1 MGNADYPSTANYSNI
16 VDQLA
21 IAEYLMGTFWDNS
34 RKHSYIMDKLQQ
46 SGVMH
51 DQQGKHIDLKAR
63 IAIHAGA
70 YRSQGQSRTFS
81 HPQQY
86 VTYLQQASFY
96 EVATALYEE
105 EVAFLETQGAVVKYN
120 RELATNVGEDLIKGL
135 NYQLLNSN
143 STSNTIAG
151 IAAAATSPIPITGIP
166 SVFGYGATAVGF
178 TFSSGS
184 GGATTASPVAAGDLE
199 VLPNVTYCNVSTHP
213 TSAIAGVDNKVSGAT
228 SPVIVNW
235 SSTGFSAASTTYA
248 TNCLGV
254 WSRMISRLVARE
266 PSTEG
271 MPDTGIQTLAMH
283 NQMRTALRASME
295 QHLVLSNGPQSPDL
309 GLYERLMLPYEG
321 INIVVDTDQP
331 TGVAYC
337 LNLKKK
343 NALLPVIRQRLAGM
357 PDGIFKGNVKPII
370 SLAQM
375 PDINDGTHKLVAKVA
390 LNLLLNPARQ
400 AMAYNFA

>member
-1 MGNADYPSTANYSNI
+1 MGNADYPNPANYSTI

-34 RKHSYIMDKLQQ
+34 RKHSFICDKLQK

-63 IAIHAGA
+63 IGIHSAG
-70 YRSQGQSRTFS
+70 YRSQGGSRTFS

-86 VTYLQQASFY
+86 VTYLQQAAFF
-96 EVATALYEE
+96 EIATALYEE
-105 EVAFLETQGAVVKYN
+105 ETAFLETQGAVVKYN
-120 RELATNVGEDLIKGL
+120 RDLATNVGEDLIKGL
-135 NYQLLNSN
+135 NFQLLNSN

-151 IAAAATSPIPITGIP
+151 IAAAAASPIPITGIP
-166 SVFGYGATAVGF
+166 SVFGYGATAIGF
-178 TFSSGS
+178 TYSASST
-184 GGATTASPVAAGDLE
+184 GATTASAVTAADLE

-213 TSAIAGVDNKVSGAT
+213 TAAIAGVDGKVPGST

-235 SSTGFSAASTTYA
+235 SSTSFSSGSSTYTS
-248 TNCLGV
+248 NCLAV
-254 WSRMISRLVARE
+254 WSRMISRLVSRE
-266 PSTEG
+266 PNVEG

-283 NQMRTALRASME
+283 NQMRTALRGSTE
-295 QHLVLSNGPQSPDL
+295 QHIVLTNTPQSPDA
-309 GLYERLMLPYEG
+309 GLYERLMIPYEG
-321 INIVVDTDQP
+321 LNIVVDTDQP
-331 TGVAYC
+331 AGVAYC

-343 NALLPVIRQRLAGM
+343 NALLPVVRQRLAGM

-375 PDINDGTHKLVAKVA
+375 PDINDGTFKLVAKTA
-390 LNLLLNPARQ
+390 LNLILNPARQ

>member
-1 MGNADYPSTANYSNI
+1 MGNADYPSTANYSTI

-34 RKHSYIMDKLQQ
+34 RKHSFICDKLMKA
-46 SGVMH
+46 GVMH

-63 IAIHAGA
+63 VAIHAA
-70 YRSQGQSRTFS
+70 NYRSQGGSRTFS

-96 EVATALYEE
+96 EIATALYEE
-105 EVAFLETQGAVVKYN
+105 ETAFLETQGAVVKYN
-120 RELATNVGEDLIKGL
+120 RELATNVGDDLIKGL

-143 STSNTIAG
+143 ATSNTIAG

-166 SVFGYGATAVGF
+166 SVFGYGATATGF

-184 GGATTASPVAAGDLE
+184 GGASTASAVTAADLE
-199 VLPNVTYCNVSTHP
+199 VLPNVTYCNVATHP
-213 TSAIAGVDNKVSGAT
+213 TSAIAGVDNKVPGAT

-235 SSTGFSAASTTYA
+235 SSTSFSSGSSTYTS
-248 TNCLGV
+248 NCLAS

-266 PSTEG
+266 PNLDG

-283 NQMRTALRASME
+283 NQMRTALRSSTE
-295 QHLVLSNGPQSPDL
+295 QHIVLTNTPQSPDA
-309 GLYERLMLPYEG
+309 GLYERLMIPYEG
-321 INIVVDTDQP
+321 ISIVVDTDQP

-343 NALLPVIRQRLAGM
+343 NALLPVVRQRLAGM
-357 PDGIFKGNVKPII
+357 PDGMFKGNVKPII

-375 PDINDGTHKLVAKVA
+375 PDINDGTFKLVAKIA
-390 LNLLLNPARQ
+390 LNLILNPARQ

>member
-1 MGNADYPSTANYSNI
+1 MGNADYPNPANYSTI
-16 VDQLA
+16 VDQLS

-34 RKHSYIMDKLQQ
+34 RKHSFIMDKLMKA
-46 SGVMH
+46 GVMH

-63 IAIHAGA
+63 VAIHAANYRAQGA
-70 YRSQGQSRTFS
+70 SRTFS

-86 VTYLQQASFY
+86 VTYLQQAAFY
-96 EVATALYEE
+96 EIATALYEE
-105 EVAFLETQGAVVKYN
+105 EVAFLDTEGAVVKYN
-120 RELATNVGEDLIKGL
+120 RDLATNVGDDLVKGL

-151 IAAAATSPIPITGIP
+151 VSAAAASPIPITGIL
-166 SVFGYGATAVGF
+166 SVFGYGSTATGF

-184 GGATTASPVAAGDLE
+184 GGASTASAVTAADLE

-213 TSAIAGVDNKVSGAT
+213 TNAISGVDNRVPGST

-235 SSTGFSAASTTYA
+235 SSTSFSAASTSYTA
-248 TNCLGV
+248 NCLGV
-254 WSRMISRLVARE
+254 WSRMISRLIARE
-266 PSTEG
+266 PNMDG
-271 MPDTGIQTLAMH
+271 MPDTGVQTLVMH
-283 NQMRTALRASME
+283 NQMRSALRAATE
-295 QHLVLSNGPQSPDL
+295 QHLVLSDVPQSPDA
-309 GLYERLMLPYEG
+309 GLYPRLMIPYEG
-321 INIVVDTDQP
+321 VSIAVDTDQP
-331 TGVAYC
+331 AGVAYC

-343 NALLPVIRQRLAGM
+343 NALLPIVRQRLAGM

-390 LNLLLNPARQ
+390 GNLILNPARQ
-400 AMAYNFA
+400 AMAYAAA

>member
-1 MGNADYPSTANYSNI
+1 MGNADYPSTANYSTI
-16 VDQLA
+16 VDQLT

-34 RKHSYIMDKLQQ
+34 RKHSFIMDKLMKA
-46 SGVMH
+46 GVMH

-63 IAIHAGA
+63 VGVHAAG
-70 YRSQGQSRTFS
+70 YRSQGGNRTFT

-105 EVAFLETQGAVVKYN
+105 EVAFLETEGAVVKYN
-120 RELATNVGEDLIKGL
+120 RDLATNVGEDLSKGL
-135 NYQLLNSN
+135 NFQLLNSN

-151 IAAAATSPIPITGIP
+151 VSAAATSPIPITGIL
-166 SVFGYGATAVGF
+166 SVFGYGSTATGF

-184 GGATTASPVAAGDLE
+184 GGASTASAVTAADLE

-213 TSAIAGVDNKVSGAT
+213 TNTIAGVDNKVPGAT
-228 SPVIVNW
+228 SPVMVNW
-235 SSTGFSAASTTYA
+235 SSTGFSAASTTYT

-254 WSRMISRLVARE
+254 WSRMISRLIARE
-266 PSTEG
+266 PNMEG
-271 MPDTGIQTLAMH
+271 MPDTGIQTLTMH
-283 NQMRTALRASME
+283 NQMRIALRAATQ
-295 QHLVLSNGPQSPDL
+295 QHIVINDVPQSPDA
-309 GLYERLMLPYEG
+309 GLYPRLMIPYEG
-321 INIVVDTDQP
+321 INIAVDTDQP

-343 NALLPVIRQRLAGM
+343 NALLPVVRQRLAGM

-390 LNLLLNPARQ
+390 LNLILNPARQ

>member
-1 MGNADYPSTANYSNI
+1 MGNADYPNPANYSNI
-16 VDQLA
+16 VDQLT
-21 IAEYLMGTFWDNS
+21 IAEYLNGTFWDNS
-34 RKHSYIMDKLQQ
+34 RKHSFICDKLMKA
-46 SGVMH
+46 GVMH

-63 IAIHAGA
+63 VAIHAAG

-120 RELATNVGEDLIKGL
+120 RDLATNVGEDLIKGL

-151 IAAAATSPIPITGIP
+151 VAAAAASPIPITGVLP
-166 SVFGYGATAVGF
+166 VFGYGSTAIGF

-184 GGATTASPVAAGDLE
+184 GGASTTSAVSAVDLE

-213 TSAIAGVDNKVSGAT
+213 TAAIAGVDNKVSGAT
-228 SPVIVNW
+228 SPVIVNS
-235 SSTGFSAASTTYA
+235 SSTSFSSGSSSYTS
-248 TNCLGV
+248 NCLGV

-266 PSTEG
+266 PSMEG

-283 NQMRTALRASME
+283 NQMRTALRDATT
-295 QHLVLSNGPQSPDL
+295 QHIVLTSTPQSPDA
-309 GLYERLMLPYEG
+309 GLYERLMIPYEG
-321 INIVVDTDQP
+321 LNIVVDTDQA
-331 TGVAYC
+331 TNVALC

-400 AMAYNFA
+400 AMAYPFA

>member
-1 MGNADYPSTANYSNI
+1 MGNADYPSTANYSTI

-34 RKHSYIMDKLQQ
+34 RKHSFICDKLMK

-63 IAIHAGA
+63 IAIHAA
-70 YRSQGQSRTFS
+70 NYRSQGGARTFS

-86 VTYLQQASFY
+86 VTYLQQASFF
-96 EVATALYEE
+96 EIATALYEE
-105 EVAFLETQGAVVKYN
+105 ETAFLDTQGAIVKYN
-120 RELATNVGEDLIKGL
+120 RELASNVGDDLVKGL

-143 STSNTIAG
+143 ATSNTIAG

-166 SVFGYGATAVGF
+166 SVFGYGATATGF

-184 GGATTASPVAAGDLE
+184 GGASTASAVTAADLE
-199 VLPNVTYCNVSTHP
+199 VLPNVTYCNVATHP
-213 TSAIAGVDNKVSGAT
+213 TSAIAGVDNKVPGST

-235 SSTGFSAASTTYA
+235 SSTSFSSGSSTYTS
-248 TNCLGV
+248 NCLGV

-266 PSTEG
+266 PNLDG

-283 NQMRTALRASME
+283 NQMRTALRAATQ
-295 QHLVLSNGPQSPDL
+295 QHIVISDTPQSPDA
-309 GLYERLMLPYEG
+309 GLYERLMIPYEG

-343 NALLPVIRQRLAGM
+343 NALMPVIRQRLAGM
-357 PDGIFKGNVKPII
+357 PDGMFKGNVKPII

-375 PDINDGTHKLVAKVA
+375 PDINDGTFKLVAKIA
-390 LNLLLNPARQ
+390 LNLILNPARQ

>member
-1 MGNADYPSTANYSNI
+1 MGNADYPNPANYSNI
-16 VDQLA
+16 VDQLS

-34 RKHSYIMDKLQQ
+34 RKHSFICDKLQKA
-46 SGVMH
+46 GVMH

-63 IAIHAGA
+63 IAIHAA
-70 YRSQGQSRTFS
+70 NYRAQGQSRTFS

-96 EVATALYEE
+96 EIATALYEE
-105 EVAFLETQGAVVKYN
+105 EVAFLDTQGAVVKYN
-120 RELATNVGEDLIKGL
+120 RDLATNVGEDLIKGL
-135 NYQLLNSN
+135 NFQLLNSN

-166 SVFGYGATAVGF
+166 SVFGYGSTAIGF

-184 GGATTASPVAAGDLE
+184 GGATTASAVSAADLE

-213 TSAIAGVDNKVSGAT
+213 TAAIAGVDNKVSGAT

-235 SSTGFSAASTTYA
+235 SSTGFSAASTTY
-248 TNCLGV
+248 TSNCLGV

-266 PSTEG
+266 PSMDG

-283 NQMRTALRASME
+283 NQMRTALRGAMQ
-295 QHLVLSNGPQSPDL
+295 QHLVLSETPQAPDV
-309 GLYERLMLPYEG
+309 GLYERLMIPYEG

-331 TGVAYC
+331 TGVAWC

-343 NALLPVIRQRLAGM
+343 NALLPVIRQRMAGM
-357 PDGIFKGNVKPII
+357 PDGMFKGNVKPII
-370 SLAQM
+370 NLSQM

-390 LNLLLNPARQ
+390 LNLILNPARQ

>member
-1 MGNADYPSTANYSNI
+1 MGNADYPNPANYSTI

-34 RKHSYIMDKLQQ
+34 RKHSFICDKLMKA
-46 SGVMH
+46 GVMH

-63 IAIHAGA
+63 IGIHGAG
-70 YRSQGQSRTFS
+70 YRAQGGARTFT

-96 EVATALYEE
+96 EIATALYEE
-105 EVAFLETQGAVVKYN
+105 ETAFLETQGAVVKYN
-120 RELATNVGEDLIKGL
+120 RDLATNVGEDLVKGL
-135 NYQLLNSN
+135 NFQLLNSN

-151 IAAAATSPIPITGIP
+151 IAAQAASPIPITGIP
-166 SVFGYGATAVGF
+166 SVFGYGATALGF
-178 TFSSGS
+178 TFSASS
-184 GGATTASPVAAGDLE
+184 TGASTTSAVSAADLE

-213 TSAIAGVDNKVSGAT
+213 TSAIAGVDGKVPGST

-235 SSTGFSAASTTYA
+235 SSTGFSATSTTYTA
-248 TNCLGV
+248 NCLGV

-266 PSTEG
+266 PNTEG

-283 NQMRTALRASME
+283 NQMRTALRASTE
-295 QHLVLSNGPQSPDL
+295 QHIVLTNTPQSPDA
-309 GLYERLMLPYEG
+309 GLYERLMIPYEG
-321 INIVVDTDQP
+321 LNIVVDTDQP

-343 NALLPVIRQRLAGM
+343 NALLPVVRQRLAGM
-357 PDGIFKGNVKPII
+357 PDGMFKGNVKPII

-375 PDINDGTHKLVAKVA
+375 PDINDGTFKLVAKVA